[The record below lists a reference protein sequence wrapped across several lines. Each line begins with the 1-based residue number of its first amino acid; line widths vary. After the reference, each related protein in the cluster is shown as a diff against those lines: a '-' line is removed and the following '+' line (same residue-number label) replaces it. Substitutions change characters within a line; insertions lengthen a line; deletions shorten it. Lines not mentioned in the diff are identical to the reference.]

1 MINQALFSNK
11 KDYRY
16 MLSRFWDKNKP
27 VLGIIGLQPLDADA
41 KKDDSDI
48 LKQIDIAK
56 SLGYGGLYSCNL
68 FAFLQTE
75 DTKLDTIKDPIGS
88 NNNKYMKYY
97 MKECKIVVCAW
108 GNEGTIQ
115 NRGEQVQNIFKDLYY
130 FELNTTGQPKHFS
143 MIPVGIEPKKF

>member
-27 VLGIIGLQPLDADA
+27 VLGIIGLQPLSGNA
-41 KKDDSDI
+41 KQDDDDI
-48 LKQIDIAK
+48 IKQIDIAK

-68 FAFLQTE
+68 FAFLQTD
-75 DTKLDTIKDPIGS
+75 DTGLETLKNPIGS
-88 NNNKYMKYY
+88 NNNKYLKYY

-108 GNEGTIQ
+108 GDEGILH
-115 NRGEQVQNIFKDLYY
+115 NRGESVQNILKDLYY
-130 FELNTTGQPKHFS
+130 FELNALGQPEHFS
-143 MIPVGIEPKKF
+143 TITLGIEPKKF